1 MLTKEQLQE
10 AWGRLST
17 HLIAETRK
25 RGPKTLP
32 GLVRGWFTND
42 LRRLG
47 RMGRGPP
54 RKKLYGDAFEEAIRQ
69 AKEKRDAR
77 QRDGNRDG

>member
-1 MLTKEQLQE
+1 MLTKAQLQE
-10 AWGRLST
+10 SWGRLST

-47 RMGRGPP
+47 RGPP
-54 RKKLYGDAFEEAIRQ
+54 GKQRGKPDAFEEAIRR
-69 AKEKRDAR
+69 AKEKRDAER
-77 QRDGNRDG
+77 PQGG